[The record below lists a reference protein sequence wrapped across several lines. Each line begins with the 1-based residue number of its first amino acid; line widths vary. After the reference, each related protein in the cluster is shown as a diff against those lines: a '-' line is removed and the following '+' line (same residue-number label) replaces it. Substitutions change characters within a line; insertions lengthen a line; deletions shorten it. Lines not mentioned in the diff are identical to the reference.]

1 MSLTIEMLYTNNC
14 NSKPCSFQAD
24 FKNVK
29 FLTHNDGKSIKL
41 DMNLTINVSKTDY
54 EDEDTN

>member
-1 MSLTIEMLYTNNC
+1 MLYTNNC
-14 NSKPCSFQAD
+14 NNYPCSFQAD